1 MVGYGSILMLIWVRR
16 LIIVGNCIAMGLRG
30 TNTESLLAS
39 GNSRNEYLLIASIIL
54 SQQTQGRRKI
64 LYLPLIKLIM
74 KALCIPV
81 VESNITVILPAINR

>member
-1 MVGYGSILMLIWVRR
+1 MVGYGSILMLIWVRL
-16 LIIVGNCIAMGLRG
+16 LIMVGNCFSMGLRG

-54 SQQTQGRRKI
+54 SPQTQGRRKI